1 MKEKAQKFLD
11 VYLKIYNRDI
21 CQYNDQ
27 IELFDML
34 YSLEYEECSLF
45 MKKYNI
51 KEKRFPSFKKAVLS
65 EYRSQVKRLENAKNN
80 RVKEQID
87 ELIDRVKWEQKYN
100 LSYNW
105 YSKLLS
111 TIENSE
117 INLTQKQQAEIKK
130 LKVTHRVMSLANPVK
145 KQSIDL
151 HLTEESKTFNEEI
164 EKPKSSILYKV
175 TRKCIYALTA
185 IIVIT
190 GIQGYSSKKEV
201 SKENT
206 EIEQEIQLD
215 KVSQAFQNFTHNEN
229 INSNLTMNLQTTKK
243 QTALNEFIS
252 DNNVELTEMLK
263 EMPALNADY
272 TIEEDA
278 GIYLNLNNVEQNK
291 SQPYYK
297 EGTIKTNS
305 GYVFVDKKG
314 HQIICQDLDET
325 CKLLKNPDYNYVGI
339 RAINEFSYDEFGN
352 FVDYEGL
359 YLKNDVKL
367 LDGEETLYQEL
378 ESSGKIR
385 TLKKY

>member
-145 KQSIDL
+145 NNL
-151 HLTEESKTFNEEI
+151 L
-164 EKPKSSILYKV
+164 
-175 TRKCIYALTA
+175 IY
-185 IIVIT
+185 I
-190 GIQGYSSKKEV
+190 
-201 SKENT
+201 
-206 EIEQEIQLD
+206 
-215 KVSQAFQNFTHNEN
+215 
-229 INSNLTMNLQTTKK
+229 
-243 QTALNEFIS
+243 
-252 DNNVELTEMLK
+252 
-263 EMPALNADY
+263 
-272 TIEEDA
+272 
-278 GIYLNLNNVEQNK
+278 
-291 SQPYYK
+291 
-297 EGTIKTNS
+297 
-305 GYVFVDKKG
+305 
-314 HQIICQDLDET
+314 
-325 CKLLKNPDYNYVGI
+325 
-339 RAINEFSYDEFGN
+339 
-352 FVDYEGL
+352 
-359 YLKNDVKL
+359 
-367 LDGEETLYQEL
+367 
-378 ESSGKIR
+378 
-385 TLKKY
+385 